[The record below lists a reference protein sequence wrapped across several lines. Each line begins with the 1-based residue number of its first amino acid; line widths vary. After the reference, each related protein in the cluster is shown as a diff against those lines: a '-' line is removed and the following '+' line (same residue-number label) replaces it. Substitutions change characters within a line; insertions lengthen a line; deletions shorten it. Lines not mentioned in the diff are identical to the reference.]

1 MYIIQKAYCMFLY
14 LCVINNKEIA
24 PMTSLVQFFTA
35 PLTKAENKQLQRRV
49 EAFISPV
56 NTHKLLKK
64 KKKTFLSDKCIQ

>member
-1 MYIIQKAYCMFLY
+1 MFLY

-56 NTHKLLKK
+56 NTHKL
-64 KKKTFLSDKCIQ
+64 FFF